1 MKNKHTGHRGSS
13 ASSKAY
19 KKSPSSAAKKRAY
32 DRAYSKKKYGSQAGD
47 TAKKQQHNKDSAE
60 RWKAR
65 KKAGIAGKGGP
76 DMSHTKSGR
85 MVKEGRTKNRGRNG
99 KNGRSTKK

>member
-1 MKNKHTGHRGSS
+1 MATKRTGHRGKS
-13 ASSKAY
+13 ASSRAY
-19 KKSPSSAAKKRAY
+19 KKNASAAAKKRAY
-32 DRAYSKKKYGSQAGD
+32 DRAYSKKKYGSKAGD
-47 TAKKQQHNKDSAE
+47 TAKKRQHNKDSAE